1 MLRLVYGCRLW
12 VFLCFRESSG
22 FMSAIRFLVAD
33 NSTAIQTFLRQ
44 LLEGYGFEPSSIKT
58 THTPQAALEVAAEH
72 QPHLLLTDCYSKEL
86 VSGFSLHQSLQ
97 KLNPQCRF
105 GLMSAHMGP
114 TMAEQAQRAG
124 ALFQLAKPF
133 TAADIKAAVAK
144 AMEHMAQLH
153 PEVAHKL
160 QPVAAR
166 PVLPTLPKFQ
176 AGDAVL
182 YQGRYET
189 VKDVIFRQGELVVH
203 LQGTPGMV
211 PATKIT
217 KL

>member
-1 MLRLVYGCRLW
+1 MP
-12 VFLCFRESSG
+12 
-22 FMSAIRFLVAD
+22 AIRFLVAD
-33 NSTAIQTFLRQ
+33 SSPAIQTFLRQ
-44 LLEGYGFEPSSIKT
+44 LIEGYGFEPSCIKT
-58 THTPQAALEVAAEH
+58 TGTPHAALEVAAEH
-72 QPHLLLTDCYSKEL
+72 QPHLLLTDCYSKDS
-86 VSGFSLHQSLQ
+86 VNGFSLHQSVQ
-97 KLNPQCRF
+97 KLNPQCQF
-105 GLMSAHMGP
+105 GLMSAHMSP
-114 TMAEQAQRAG
+114 TMSEQAQRAG

-133 TAADIKAAVAK
+133 TAADIKAAMAK
-144 AMEHMAQLH
+144 ALAQMAPLH
-153 PEVAHKL
+153 PQVARKL
-160 QPVAAR
+160 QPAPAR
-166 PVLPTLPKFQ
+166 PALPPLPKFQ

>member
-1 MLRLVYGCRLW
+1 MLRLVHGCRRW
-12 VFLCFRESSG
+12 VFLRFRESPG

-33 NSTAIQTFLRQ
+33 SSPAIQTFLRQ
-44 LLEGYGFEPSSIKT
+44 LLEGYGFEPAWIKT
-58 THTPQAALEVAAEH
+58 TSTPQAALEVAAEH
-72 QPHLLLTDCYSKEL
+72 QPHVLLTDCYSKDGVTGL
-86 VSGFSLHQSLQ
+86 ALHQKLL

-105 GLMSAHMGP
+105 GLMSAHMDP
-114 TMAEQAQRAG
+114 TMAEHAQRAG

-133 TAADIKAAVAK
+133 TAIAIKGAVAK
-144 AMEHMAQLH
+144 AMEQLAHIH
-153 PEVAHKL
+153 PQVAHKL
-160 QPVAAR
+160 QPAAAR
-166 PVLPTLPKFQ
+166 PVLPPLPKFQ

-211 PATKIT
+211 PATKIS

>member
-1 MLRLVYGCRLW
+1 
-12 VFLCFRESSG
+12 
-22 FMSAIRFLVAD
+22 MSAIRFLVAD
-33 NSTAIQTFLRQ
+33 SSPAIQTFLRQ
-44 LLEGYGFEPSSIKT
+44 LLEGYGFEPAWIKT
-58 THTPQAALEVAAEH
+58 ASTPQAAQEVAAEH
-72 QPHLLLTDCYSKEL
+72 QPHLLLTDCYSKDVVTGL
-86 VSGFSLHQSLQ
+86 ALHQTLQ

-105 GLMSAHMGP
+105 GLMSAHMTP

-124 ALFQLAKPF
+124 ALFHLAKPF
-133 TAADIKAAVAK
+133 TAADIKGAVAK
-144 AMEHMAQLH
+144 ALEQLAVLH
-153 PEVAHKL
+153 PQVAYKL
-160 QPVAAR
+160 QPPPPR
-166 PVLPTLPKFQ
+166 PVLPALPKFQ

-217 KL
+217 RL

>member
-1 MLRLVYGCRLW
+1 
-12 VFLCFRESSG
+12 
-22 FMSAIRFLVAD
+22 MSAIRFLVAD
-33 NSTAIQTFLRQ
+33 SSPAIQTFLRQ
-44 LLEGYGFEPSSIKT
+44 LLQGYGFDAAWIKT
-58 THTPQAALEVAAEH
+58 TASPQAALEVAAEH
-72 QPHLLLTDCYSKEL
+72 QPHLLLTDCYSKEAL
-86 VSGFSLHQSLQ
+86 TGFALYEALQ
-97 KLNPQCRF
+97 KLNPQCRL
-105 GLMSAHMGP
+105 GLMSARMDP

-124 ALFQLAKPF
+124 ALFHLAKPF
-133 TAADIKAAVAK
+133 TAPDMKHALAK
-144 AMEHMAQLH
+144 AVEQLA
-153 PEVAHKL
+153 PQYL
-160 QPVAAR
+160 PQPRTPQPVAAR
-166 PVLPTLPKFQ
+166 PSLPPLPKFQ

>member
-1 MLRLVYGCRLW
+1 
-12 VFLCFRESSG
+12 
-22 FMSAIRFLVAD
+22 MSAIRFLVAD
-33 NSTAIQTFLRQ
+33 SSPAIQTFLRQ
-44 LLEGYGFEPSSIKT
+44 LLEGYGFEPSWIKT
-58 THTPQAALEVAAEH
+58 TSTPQAALEVAAEH
-72 QPHLLLTDCYSKEL
+72 QPHLLLTDCYSKDS
-86 VSGFSLHQSLQ
+86 VTGFALHQ
-97 KLNPQCRF
+97 KLLKFNPQCRF
-105 GLMSAHMGP
+105 GLMSAHMTP

-133 TAADIKAAVAK
+133 TAADMKGAVAK
-144 AMEHMAQLH
+144 ALEQLVPLH
-153 PEVAHKL
+153 PQVAHKL
-160 QPVAAR
+160 QPATPR
-166 PVLPTLPKFQ
+166 PVLPALPKFQ

-211 PATKIT
+211 AATKIT